1 MPKYKLLE
9 GFHAMLPI
17 EAIVVNPD
25 TDINV
30 GDSVKIGVACNNYEE
45 KFWAT
50 VEECSEISDRYLVKV
65 GQDLW
70 FTPAHGLRDGDN
82 LVVERKH
89 IVALLR
95 GENHED

>member
-1 MPKYKLLE
+1 MPVYKLLE

-30 GDSVKIGVACNNYEE
+30 GDSVKIGVACNDYEE

-50 VEECSEISDRYLVKV
+50 VLNAAPNGSYLVQID
-65 GQDLW
+65 QDLW
-70 FTPAHGLRDGDN
+70 FTPAHGLRDGTK

-95 GENHED
+95 RENHA

>member
-1 MPKYKLLE
+1 
-9 GFHAMLPI
+9 MLPI

-50 VEECSEISDRYLVKV
+50 VINESPNGNYLVQID
-65 GQDLW
+65 QDLW
-70 FTPAHGLRDGDN
+70 RTPAHGLRDGSK

-95 GENHED
+95 GENHA